1 VELNVVEGGKLSVML
16 ISTLDKQKTMLLLQC
31 VCYVA
36 KWAIKGNEI
45 IVTAVRAGCCVRSVD
60 GK

>member
-1 VELNVVEGGKLSVML
+1 VEGGKLSVML
-16 ISTLDKQKTMLLLQC
+16 ISTLDKQKTMLLWQC

-36 KWAIKGNEI
+36 KWATEGNGI
-45 IVTAVRAGCCVRSVD
+45 IVTAVTAGCRVRSVD